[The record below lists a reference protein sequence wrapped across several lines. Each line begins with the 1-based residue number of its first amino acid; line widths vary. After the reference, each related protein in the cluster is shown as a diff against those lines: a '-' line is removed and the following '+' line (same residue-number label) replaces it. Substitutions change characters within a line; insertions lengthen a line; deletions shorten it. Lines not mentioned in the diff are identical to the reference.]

1 MVTGKWNLEINSPM
15 GKQTAVLELAEAGGT
30 LTDANGATPLKDVVI
45 NGENAK
51 FGASIQLPFGAM
63 EFTYDLTADG
73 DAISG
78 TSSMAMG
85 SMPISGTRA

>member
-15 GKQTAVLELAEAGGT
+15 GKQTAVLELGEAAGT
-30 LTDANGATPLKDVVI
+30 LTDENGTTELKDLVI

-51 FGASIQLPFGAM
+51 FGAAIQLPFGAM

-73 DAISG
+73 DTISG